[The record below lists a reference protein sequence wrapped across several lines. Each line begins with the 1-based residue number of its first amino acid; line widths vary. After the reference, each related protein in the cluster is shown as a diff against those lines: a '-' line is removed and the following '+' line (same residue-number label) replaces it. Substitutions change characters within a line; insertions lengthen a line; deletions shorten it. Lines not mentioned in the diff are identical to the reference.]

1 MDLDDPVRVQQRLQI
16 LSTEHWGLLTSRS
29 QLWNEAFSRGTMFL
43 AVVSGSVVSLALVA
57 QATRFGPEFTAAALL
72 LLPVDL
78 FVGIST
84 FVRIAHSNIEDRRW
98 VRAMNRIRHAYLEIA
113 PDLSP
118 YFTTSRFDDPP
129 GVAVSYGYLPG
140 RRGRL
145 QGALH
150 TGGVVAVIDAVL
162 AGTLT
167 SLVLDAVGVAA
178 IPAIGSGVAVFVVVP
193 MLLAWYQHR
202 TNVRGH
208 RVDLPR
214 FPTPGA

>member
-1 MDLDDPVRVQQRLQI
+1 MDLDDPVRVQHRLQI
-16 LSTEHWGLLTSRS
+16 LAAEHWGLLTARS
-29 QLWNEAFSRGTMFL
+29 QLWNEAFSRGAMFL
-43 AVVSGSVVSLALVA
+43 AVVSGSVVALALVA
-57 QATRFGPEFTAAALL
+57 QATKFGPEFTAAALL

-140 RRGRL
+140 RRARL
-145 QGALH
+145 QGVLN
-150 TGGVVAVIDAVL
+150 TGGVVAVVDGVL
-162 AGTLT
+162 AGVLT
-167 SLVLDAVGVAA
+167 SLVLEAIGVTRAPSIAMGVAGF
-178 IPAIGSGVAVFVVVP
+178 ILVP
-193 MLLAWYQHR
+193 VLLAWYHHR
-202 TNVRGH
+202 ANVRGH

>member
-1 MDLDDPVRVQQRLQI
+1 MDLSDHNRVQQRLQI
-16 LSTEHWGLLTSRS
+16 LGAEHWSLLTSRS
-29 QLWNEAFSRGTMFL
+29 QLWNEAFSRGAMFL
-43 AVVSGSVVSLALVA
+43 TVVSGSVVALALVA

-145 QGALH
+145 QGALN
-150 TGGVVAVIDAVL
+150 TGGVVAVVNGVL
-162 AGTLT
+162 AGTLV
-167 SLVLDAVGVAA
+167 SLALAYLGVDRLVSIAVGL
-178 IPAIGSGVAVFVVVP
+178 AVFLATLA
-193 MLLAWYQHR
+193 LLAVYQHR

-208 RVDLPR
+208 LTDPPR